1 VALGVDTSR
10 EWMRP
15 LSESGSQISDD
26 PELENVKGCWPGPMM
41 QMNLKNGGQP
51 GYEYTWELNKDYFRV
66 CRLEG
71 GEAVKS
77 TDHDAAVMSYL
88 QETGQ
93 QVGTRPSPLD
103 STCTNGELFL
113 VRWPAAKVREKHERE
128 NAKALAM
135 LRGGAEDFVQKASA
149 AERAASSRATRFRRS
164 DHALQMENNQGQV
177 VEVWQPDQGII
188 REG

>member
-1 VALGVDTSR
+1 MALGIDDSKS
-10 EWMRP
+10 WIRP
-15 LSESGSQISDD
+15 LSESGSQVSDD
-26 PELENVKGCWPGPMM
+26 PELENMVGCWPGPMM
-41 QMNLKNGGQP
+41 QMNLRNALP

-71 GEAVKS
+71 GQAVQS
-77 TDHDAAVMSYL
+77 TDADSAVMSYL

-113 VRWPAAKVREKHERE
+113 VRWSAEKLREKHERE
-128 NAKALAM
+128 NQKALSM

-149 AERAASSRATRFRRS
+149 VERAASAKPTRFRRS
-164 DHALQMENNQGQV
+164 DHALHMEDNQGQT
-177 VEVWQPDQGII
+177 VEVWQPDKGII